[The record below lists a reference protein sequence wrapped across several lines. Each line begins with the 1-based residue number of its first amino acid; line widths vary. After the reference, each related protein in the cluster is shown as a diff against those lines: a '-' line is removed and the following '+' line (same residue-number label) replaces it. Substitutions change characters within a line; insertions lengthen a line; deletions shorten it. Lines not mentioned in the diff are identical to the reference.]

1 MASVADRTRHWSKR
15 FFRILGKTASLFET
29 TNCLIYT
36 AYTMEEIQ
44 TMLPSSEK
52 LIELAAT
59 YGGKVLLAIITLLVG
74 WWLIRKFTRMMKK
87 IFEVREFEPTLQKFL
102 LNLVSAIFKVLLIIS
117 VVSMVGVQMT
127 SFIALLGAAGLAFGL
142 ALSGTL
148 QNFAGGVM
156 LLILK
161 PFRVGDYIEAQGH
174 AGTVM
179 EIQIFHTMLNTPD
192 KKRIVIPNGGLS
204 NGSIINYSAEPTRRV
219 EWIFGISYTDNIDK
233 ARDIIMECLE
243 ADSRILR
250 DPQPMVAVKNLG
262 ESSVDLVTRVWV
274 ETPAFWN
281 VFFEMNEKVKKEFDK
296 KGISIPFPQRDVH
309 LHQKG

>member
-1 MASVADRTRHWSKR
+1 
-15 FFRILGKTASLFET
+15 
-29 TNCLIYT
+29 
-36 AYTMEEIQ
+36 
-44 TMLPSSEK
+44 MLPSSEK

-219 EWIFGISYTDNIDK
+219 EWIFGISYSDNIDK
-233 ARDIIMECLE
+233 AREIIMECLE

-274 ETPAFWN
+274 ETPAFWP
-281 VFFEMNEKVKKEFDK
+281 VFFEINEKVKKEFDK

-309 LHQKG
+309 LHQNG

>member
-1 MASVADRTRHWSKR
+1 
-15 FFRILGKTASLFET
+15 
-29 TNCLIYT
+29 
-36 AYTMEEIQ
+36 MEEIQ